1 MGLRKMFSVHLCMS
15 RCYLEGVEQCL
26 FSMVFFSCQSNELEL
41 TRKMSFYTL
50 QVNSFI
56 EK

>member
-1 MGLRKMFSVHLCMS
+1 MGLRDVLCPSMS

-41 TRKMSFYTL
+41 TSSSTMQR
-50 QVNSFI
+50 
-56 EK
+56 